1 MEERTKNNFSEP
13 RIFLAVVTVLVA
25 IVIVF
30 YFIASMVT
38 SVGYQ
43 TFAEANDAT
52 SIEKELITIILDAG
66 HGGEDPGAVAN
77 GVVEKEVNLSVT
89 QKLADFL
96 ILSGYKVLLTRSGD
110 RMLYNDGQDH
120 RKKYFDLYNRVQIAA
135 GETNSIFVS
144 IHANKFPLES
154 CFGLQT
160 FYSPNNSDN
169 SLLANCIQDASKLLN
184 ETNTRVAKQDDN
196 TIFVLKNLS
205 IPSVLIECGFLSNPE
220 EAKLL
225 STEAYRDQLAF
236 TICCGIV
243 AYLQE
248 YNIENQLYLQ

>member
-1 MEERTKNNFSEP
+1 MEERAKSNFSEP

-43 TFAEANDAT
+43 TFAGANST
-52 SIEKELITIILDAG
+52 VIEKKSITIILDAG

-77 GVVEKEVNLSVT
+77 GVVEKDINLSVT
-89 QKLADFL
+89 QKLSDFL
-96 ILSGYKVLLTRSGD
+96 SLSGYKVLLTRSGD

-135 GETNSIFVS
+135 GETNGIFVS

-154 CFGLQT
+154 CFGMQT
-160 FYSPNNSDN
+160 FYSPKNSEN
-169 SLLANCIQDASKLLN
+169 RLLATYIQDASKLLN
-184 ETNTRVAKQDDN
+184 VNNTRVAKQDDN

-205 IPSVLIECGFLSNPE
+205 IPSVLIECGFLSNPD

>member
-1 MEERTKNNFSEP
+1 MF
-13 RIFLAVVTVLVA
+13 
-25 IVIVF
+25 
-30 YFIASMVT
+30 
-38 SVGYQ
+38 
-43 TFAEANDAT
+43 
-52 SIEKELITIILDAG
+52 
-66 HGGEDPGAVAN
+66 
-77 GVVEKEVNLSVT
+77 
-89 QKLADFL
+89 
-96 ILSGYKVLLTRSGD
+96 
-110 RMLYNDGQDH
+110 
-120 RKKYFDLYNRVQIAA
+120 NRVQIAA

-160 FYSPNNSDN
+160 FYSSNNLDN

-184 ETNTRVAKQDDN
+184 ENNTRVAKQDDN

-225 STEAYRDQLAF
+225 SAEAYRDQLAF

-248 YNIENQLYLQ
+248 YNIEDQLYLQ

>member
-1 MEERTKNNFSEP
+1 MEEQAKNNFWEP
-13 RIFLAVVTVLVA
+13 RVFLAVVTVLVA

-30 YFIASMVT
+30 YFVASMVT

-43 TFAEANDAT
+43 TFAEANNAT
-52 SIEKELITIILDAG
+52 VIAKESITIILDAG

-96 ILSGYKVLLTRSGD
+96 SLSGYRVVLTRSGD
-110 RMLYNDGQDH
+110 RMLYNEGQEQ
-120 RKKYFDLYNRVQIAA
+120 RKKYFDLFNRVQIAA
-135 GETNSIFVS
+135 GEINSIFVS

-225 STEAYRDQLAF
+225 SNEAYRDQLAF

-248 YNIENQLYLQ
+248 YNIEDQLYLQ

>member
-1 MEERTKNNFSEP
+1 MEERAKNNFSEP

-43 TFAEANDAT
+43 TFAGANAT
-52 SIEKELITIILDAG
+52 VIEKESITIILDAG

-77 GVVEKEVNLSVT
+77 GVVEKDINLSVT
-89 QKLADFL
+89 QKLSDFL
-96 ILSGYKVLLTRSGD
+96 SLSGYKVLLTRSGD

-135 GETNSIFVS
+135 GETNGIFVS

-154 CFGLQT
+154 CFGMQT
-160 FYSPNNSDN
+160 FYSPKNSEN
-169 SLLANCIQDASKLLN
+169 RLLASYIQDASKLLN
-184 ETNTRVAKQDDN
+184 ANNTRVAKQDDN

>member
-1 MEERTKNNFSEP
+1 MEERAKNNFSEP

-89 QKLADFL
+89 QKLADF
-96 ILSGYKVLLTRSGD
+96 
-110 RMLYNDGQDH
+110 
-120 RKKYFDLYNRVQIAA
+120 
-135 GETNSIFVS
+135 
-144 IHANKFPLES
+144 
-154 CFGLQT
+154 
-160 FYSPNNSDN
+160 
-169 SLLANCIQDASKLLN
+169 
-184 ETNTRVAKQDDN
+184 
-196 TIFVLKNLS
+196 
-205 IPSVLIECGFLSNPE
+205 
-220 EAKLL
+220 
-225 STEAYRDQLAF
+225 
-236 TICCGIV
+236 
-243 AYLQE
+243 
-248 YNIENQLYLQ
+248 